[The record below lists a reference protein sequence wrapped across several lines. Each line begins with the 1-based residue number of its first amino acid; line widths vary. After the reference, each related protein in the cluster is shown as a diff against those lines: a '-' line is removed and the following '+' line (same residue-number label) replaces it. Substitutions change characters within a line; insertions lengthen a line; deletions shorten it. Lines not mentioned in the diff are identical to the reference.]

1 MTRSL
6 VTGGAG
12 FIGSNLVDKL
22 LAEGHEVVV
31 IDNEYSDAH
40 DQFYWNEKSEN
51 HKFDICDYENT
62 RPLYDGI
69 DYVFHIAAEARI
81 QPAVENPI
89 RAVQIN
95 CVGTTTVL
103 QCAREAGVKKLMY
116 SSTSSAYGMN
126 KTPNS
131 EMQPEDCLNPYS
143 VSKVAGEKLCKM
155 YTDLFGLKTVIFR
168 YFNVYGERQPL
179 RGQYAPVIGIF
190 LRQRAAGEKLTV
202 VGDGE
207 QRRDFTHVS
216 DVVHANYLAAVTDI
230 KDEDYG
236 EVYNVGNG
244 TNYSVNQVA
253 RMVTCLDN
261 RITYIPERT
270 GEARETLAQNTLLKL
285 IFGWRPTVNLE
296 DWINGQTL

>member
-1 MTRSL
+1 
-6 VTGGAG
+6 
-12 FIGSNLVDKL
+12 
-22 LAEGHEVVV
+22 
-31 IDNEYSDAH
+31 
-40 DQFYWNEKSEN
+40 
-51 HKFDICDYENT
+51 
-62 RPLYDGI
+62 
-69 DYVFHIAAEARI
+69 
-81 QPAVENPI
+81 
-89 RAVQIN
+89 
-95 CVGTTTVL
+95 
-103 QCAREAGVKKLMY
+103 
-116 SSTSSAYGMN
+116 MN

-131 EMQPEDCLNPYS
+131 EMQPDDCLNPYS

-261 RITYIPERT
+261 RITYIPERP
-270 GEARETLAQNTLLKL
+270 GEARETLAQNTLLRL
-285 IFGWRPTVNLE
+285 IFGWRPTVDLE

>member
-31 IDNEYSDAH
+31 IDNEYSEAH

-131 EMQPEDCLNPYS
+131 EMQPDDCLNPYS

-190 LRQRAAGEKLTV
+190 LRQRASGEKLTV

-261 RITYIPERT
+261 RITYIPERP
-270 GEARETLAQNTLLKL
+270 GEARETLAQNTLLRL
-285 IFGWRPTVNLE
+285 IFGWRPTVDLE